1 MDAELQTRLFERYPT
16 IFAERTL
23 PKTETAMC
31 WGITTG
37 DGWFHLI
44 DGLCARLQWETDHG
58 GAPQVVAT
66 QVKEKFG
73 RLCFYRHEASERQLG
88 MIDLASELATRTC
101 DVCGAPGRTVT
112 LGRHPVATR
121 CESHDEASP
130 AHE

>member
-1 MDAELQTRLFERYPT
+1 MDTKLQNQLFERYPA

-23 PKTETAMC
+23 AQSESGMG

-44 DGLCARLQWETDHG
+44 DSLCACLQWETDHN

-73 RLCFYRHEASERQLG
+73 RLRFSTRDASERQSG
-88 MIDLASELATRTC
+88 MVDLASEISGRTC
-101 DVCGAPGRTVT
+101 DVCSAMGSAVKTGRR
-112 LGRHPVATR
+112 LLATR
-121 CESHDEASP
+121 CE
-130 AHE
+130 AHTP